1 MSKRYGDNKE
11 RVQLMTK
18 ISVFENEVPQKT
30 VNLRVGAVAI
40 GRSADNDIHLKDSTV
55 SSYHAKIVTYFDA
68 SYIEDLDSTNGTFVN
83 GKKVQKHILNPGDV
97 VTVGTHTLKVEPE
110 QGATSVSG
118 SFADE
123 TENTDQHRGLMH

>member
-1 MSKRYGDNKE
+1 ME
-11 RVQLMTK
+11 RVQVMTK

-30 VNLRVGAVAI
+30 VNLKVGAVSI
-40 GRSADNDIHLKDSTV
+40 GRSDDNDIHLKDSTV
-55 SSYHAKIVTYFDA
+55 SSQHAKIVTYFEA

-97 VTVGTHTLKVEPE
+97 ISVGTHTLKVESE
-110 QGATSVSG
+110 QVTADVNG

-123 TENTDQHRGLMH
+123 LEATGQHRGLMH